1 MFTLEL
7 IINPIVVTAALA
19 GGILV
24 GYSFRKR
31 KLAKLH
37 AKLLKLED
45 EMMESHAEILE
56 LQKEYVRLENNTPED
71 ESIPVIPMKHG
82 GNKDNPNPKGKASK

>member
-1 MFTLEL
+1 MFTLEF
-7 IINPIVVTAALA
+7 IINPIVVAAALF

-24 GYSFRKR
+24 GYLFRKR

-56 LQKEYVRLENNTPED
+56 LQKEYVRLENNATD

-82 GNKDNPNPKGKASK
+82 GSKDNPNPKGKASK